1 MAYKY
6 NPFTGNFDRTGI
18 DVLPPEVATQ
28 YDTDSGTAIPI
39 GNILQIIGD
48 SVQGTS
54 TSGATNIVT
63 ITVDDATTIQKG
75 VLETST
81 DAESIAGSSSSVAVV
96 PSSLSAKLGTQTVNS
111 VPYGTGTSSAIA
123 WTDPLLD
130 GQVVIGSTLGIPAA
144 AALTAGTGISI
155 VNASN
160 SITVNSLG
168 GGLTWNNITASQM
181 LDVNNGYFCVFPG
194 AVLSLALPAVSAV
207 GDTISI
213 VLDGAT
219 SFLITQAAM
228 QQIRVGSSATSA
240 GVGGSLASTAQGD
253 CLTMVCRTANLLWVA
268 ISTMG
273 NPTIV

>member
-28 YDTDSGTAIPI
+28 YDTDSGTAIPVA
-39 GNILQIIGD
+39 NILQILGD

-63 ITVDDATTIQKG
+63 ITAEDATTTQKG

-81 DAESIAGSSSSVAVV
+81 DAESIAGASSSVAVV
-96 PSSLSAKLGTQTVNS
+96 PSSLAAKLGTQTANS
-111 VPYGTGTSSAIA
+111 VPYGTGTSAAIA
-123 WTDPLLD
+123 WTDALTD
-130 GQVVIGSTLGIPAA
+130 GQIVIGATGAPPLAA
-144 AALTAGTGISI
+144 NLTAGTGISI
-155 VNASN
+155 TNAAN
-160 SITVNSLG
+160 SVTINSVG
-168 GGLTWNNITASQM
+168 GGLTWSNITISQT
-181 LDVNNGYFCVFPG
+181 LAVNNGYFCVFPG
-194 AVLSLALPAVSAV
+194 GVLSLALPAVSAV

-219 SFLITQAAM
+219 SFVITQAAL
-228 QQIRVGSSATSA
+228 QQIRVGASTTSL
-240 GVGGSLASTAQGD
+240 GLGGSLASTAQGD
-253 CLTMVCRTANLLWVA
+253 CITMVCRTANLLWVA

-273 NPTIV
+273 NPTII